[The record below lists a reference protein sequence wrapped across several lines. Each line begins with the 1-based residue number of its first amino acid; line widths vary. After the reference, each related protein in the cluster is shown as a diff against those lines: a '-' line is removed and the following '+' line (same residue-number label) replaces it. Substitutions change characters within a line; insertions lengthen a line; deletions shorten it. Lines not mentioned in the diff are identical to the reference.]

1 MASPTGQSQ
10 ERHIQKTHCG
20 FPYGSI
26 TGTPHPENPLW
37 HPLRVNHRNATSR
50 KPIVASP
57 TGQSQE
63 RHIQKTHCGF
73 PYGSIT
79 GTPHPEN
86 PLWHPL
92 RVNHRNATSRKPI
105 VASPTGQSQERH
117 IQKTHCG
124 IPYGSITGTPHP
136 ENPLWLPLRV
146 NHRNAT
152 SRKHIV
158 ASPTGQSQ
166 ERHIL
171 KTHCGIPYGS
181 ITVTPHPENP
191 LWLPLRVNHRNPLW
205 HPLRV
210 NHRNP
215 LWHPLRVNHRNATSR
230 KPIVASPMGQS

>member
-10 ERHIQKTHCG
+10 ERHILKTHCG
-20 FPYGSI
+20 IPYGSITGTLHPENPLWLPLWVNHRNATSRKPIVASPTGQSQECHILKTHCGIPYGSITETHCGIPYGSI

-79 GTPHPEN
+79 VTLHPEN
-86 PLWHPL
+86 PLWPPQ

-117 IQKTHCG
+117 IQKIHCG
-124 IPYGSITGTPHP
+124 FPYGSITGTPHP
-136 ENPLWLPLRV
+136 ENPLW
-146 NHRNAT
+146 
-152 SRKHIV
+152 
-158 ASPTGQSQ
+158 
-166 ERHIL
+166 
-171 KTHCGIPYGS
+171 
-181 ITVTPHPENP
+181 
-191 LWLPLRVNHRNPLW
+191 

-210 NHRNP
+210 NHT
-215 LWHPLRVNHRNATSR
+215 NATSR
-230 KPIVASPMGQS
+230 KPIVASPTGQS

>member
-20 FPYGSI
+20 IHYGSI

-63 RHIQKTHCGF
+63 RHILKTHCGI

-86 PLWHPL
+86 PLWLPL
-92 RVNHRNATSRKPI
+92 RVHRNATSRKPI

-124 IPYGSITGTPHP
+124 IPYGSITGTPH
-136 ENPLWLPLRV
+136 
-146 NHRNAT
+146 HCG
-152 SRKHIV
+152 RKRHIV

-181 ITVTPHPENP
+181 IIGTPHPENP
-191 LWLPLRVNHRNPLW
+191 TGQSPGTPH
-205 HPLRV
+205 
-210 NHRNP
+210 
-215 LWHPLRVNHRNATSR
+215 HRNATSR
-230 KPIVASPMGQS
+230 KPIVASHTGQSQERHIQKTHCGIPYGSITGTPHP